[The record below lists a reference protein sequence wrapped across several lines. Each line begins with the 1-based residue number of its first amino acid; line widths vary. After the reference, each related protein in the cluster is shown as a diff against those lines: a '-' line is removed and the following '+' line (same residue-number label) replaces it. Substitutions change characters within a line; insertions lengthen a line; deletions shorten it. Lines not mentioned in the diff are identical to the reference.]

1 MIKKEFL
8 LSSQATHGVFCS
20 KEKVVPDVLFSH
32 QKVTVTDVNVFYT
45 LHTVSDNQL
54 KELAK

>member
-32 QKVTVTDVNVFYT
+32 QKVTVTDVNVF
-45 LHTVSDNQL
+45 
-54 KELAK
+54 